1 MVVINMKKYLI
12 AGLVIEFDYRYDQYF
27 KNNIENYIYEGS
39 REVDH
44 TITVKYAL
52 ELHEPTSKLHRI
64 FSKSVSGLKAYMN
77 YDENYRNIEVWIDE
91 DTFTDAATAE
101 YVYTGM
107 IFLELAQRHGLL
119 PLHGSAINYK
129 GDVILFSAPSG
140 TGKSTHARM
149 WKHLYK
155 DDVSWVND
163 DKPLLDV
170 TSEGIFV
177 YGAPFS
183 GQYSSNTNDKK
194 PLKAIVFL
202 QQGITD
208 NVRKLNE
215 KEALKHLMTNTLRP
229 TEEVLWDQALN
240 HFEQIIKE
248 IPIYLLDASLS
259 TSAVKSI
266 KKAIYNE

>member
-1 MVVINMKKYLI
+1 MKKYLI
-12 AGLVIEFDYRYDQYF
+12 ADMVIEFDYRYDQYF
-27 KNNIENYIYEGS
+27 KNNIEHYIYEGN
-39 REVDH
+39 RPVDH

-52 ELHEPTSKLHRI
+52 ELDPPSSKLHRI

-77 YDENYRNIEVWIDE
+77 YDEDYRNIEIWIDE

-163 DKPLLDV
+163 DKPLLEV
-170 TSEGIFV
+170 TDEGIFV

-183 GQYSSNTNDKK
+183 GQYSSNTNERK

-208 NVRKLNE
+208 KVEVLNE
-215 KEALKHLMTNTLRP
+215 KDALTNLIKNTLRP
-229 TEEVLWDQALN
+229 SEEALWDQALK
-240 HFEQIIKE
+240 HFDQIIKDV
-248 IPIYLLDASLS
+248 PIYMLHASLS
-259 TSAVKSI
+259 TSAVKAI
-266 KKAIYNE
+266 KKEIYKD

>member
-1 MVVINMKKYLI
+1 MKKYLI
-12 AGLVIEFDYRYDQYF
+12 AGMVIEFEYRYDQYF

-39 REVDH
+39 RPVDH

-52 ELHEPTSKLHRI
+52 ELKEPESKLHRI

-77 YDENYRNIEVWIDE
+77 YDEGYRNIEIWIDE

-149 WKHLYK
+149 WKHLYG
-155 DDVSWVND
+155 DDVTWVND
-163 DKPLLDV
+163 DKPLLEV
-170 TSEGIFV
+170 TPEGIYV

-183 GQYSSNTNDKK
+183 GQYSSNSNEKK

-202 QQGITD
+202 KQGITD
-208 NVRKLNE
+208 NVEVLTE
-215 KEALKHLMTNTLRP
+215 KDALKHLMTNTLRP
-229 TEEVLWDQALN
+229 SEAELWDQALN
-240 HFEQIIKE
+240 QFEQIIGR
-248 IPIYLLDASLS
+248 IPIYMLDASLS

-266 KKAIYNE
+266 KKAIYSE

>member
-1 MVVINMKKYLI
+1 M
-12 AGLVIEFDYRYDQYF
+12 VIEFEYRYDQYF

-39 REVDH
+39 RQVDH
-44 TITVKYAL
+44 TIVVKYAL
-52 ELHEPTSKLHRI
+52 QLEEPTSKLHRI

-77 YDENYRNIEVWIDE
+77 YDENYRNIEIWIDE

-149 WKHLYK
+149 WKYLFK

-170 TSEGIFV
+170 TDEGVYV

-202 QQGITD
+202 RQGIID
-208 NVRKLNE
+208 KVERLNE
-215 KEALKHLMTNTLRP
+215 KDALKHLMINTLRP
-229 TEEVLWDQALN
+229 SEELLWDQALK
-240 HFEQIIKE
+240 HFEHIIKD
-248 IPIYLLDASLS
+248 IPIYMLDASLS
-259 TSAVKSI
+259 TSAVKVI
-266 KKAIYNE
+266 KKAIYND

>member
-1 MVVINMKKYLI
+1 MKKYLI
-12 AGLVIEFDYRYDQYF
+12 AGMVIEFDYRYDQYF
-27 KNNIENYIYEGS
+27 KNNIENYIYEGD
-39 REVDH
+39 RAVDH
-44 TITVKYAL
+44 TIVVKYAL
-52 ELHEPTSKLHRI
+52 ELEPPTSKLHRI

-77 YDENYRNIEVWIDE
+77 YDEDFRNIEIWIDE

-101 YVYTGM
+101 YVYSGM

-129 GDVILFSAPSG
+129 GDVLLFAAPSG

-155 DDVSWVND
+155 DDVTWVND

-170 TSEGIFV
+170 TEDGIYV

-183 GQYSSNTNDKK
+183 GQYSSSSNERK

-202 QQGITD
+202 KQGVTD
-208 NVRKLNE
+208 RVDKLDK

-229 TEEVLWDQALN
+229 NEEKLWDQALG
-240 HFEQIIKE
+240 HFDQIIKE
-248 IPIYLLDASLS
+248 IPIYMLDASLS
-259 TSAVKSI
+259 TSAVKAV
-266 KKAIYNE
+266 KKAIYG